1 MTGSYGE
8 LDEVECENVLWR
20 GRPER
25 FVFLERSDW
34 LVMLLGAVWL
44 AGWIGFLALR
54 GVPANPIAIGWRL
67 GSLIVGTALTLGH
80 PFVRAVWL
88 SKTWYTVTDRN
99 ICTETDRSSASVPH
113 DVLFP
118 PVVRVG
124 ADECGSIAFGRFPGA
139 WDTVVSVWQGKRR
152 YGTYPSVVLRNVGPI
167 DKVHAL
173 ITEARARA

>member
-1 MTGSYGE
+1 MTLGSGG

-25 FVFLERSDW
+25 LVFVERSDW
-34 LVMLLGAVWL
+34 LVMVLGVGWL
-44 AGWIGFLALR
+44 ACWVGLLAV
-54 GVPANPIAIGWRL
+54 GGIPANPISFAWRL
-67 GSLIVGTALTLGH
+67 SGLLVGTVLTLGH
-80 PFVRAVWL
+80 PLVRAVWL

-118 PVVRVG
+118 PVVRPG
-124 ADECGSIAFGRFPGA
+124 ADGAGSIAFGRFPSA

-173 ITEARARA
+173 ITGART